1 MQVSS
6 PLAALALNTL
16 PVTFPKTTGAAQ
28 PLKCV
33 RIVRHDPQLPLEE
46 GRAKTRVELPIV
58 VGNFFALANGAR
70 RNDVTVAPTGVG
82 IVGVVYVVVVIAG
95 KQDLA
100 IHAISVVPDVVARR
114 LRQFGKLGG
123 RIDPVESVDKSPDL
137 RALANDFACKNTKA
151 VNGAFIEVS
160 FYKEHVY
167 SADGCPRVA
176 DSPARHE
183 SSVATLRFAELLCSR
198 LALRLQP
205 LVEIGADRCKQRFDL
220 AVKEMIGALHNLLL
234 DHNALLG
241 LQLVHQRCHV
251 FVRDNGVL
259 VPMNDET
266 RRRAGSQE
274 GEIIKVGRRA
284 DRDKAFDFR
293 TAHQKLHSDP
303 GAERKTRNPAA
314 LGFRIDGLC
323 PVERG
328 RGIRQFA
335 LSVIE
340 RPLAAADATKIE
352 PERGEATMHKRVI
365 ELIDDRV
372 IHRPAKLRV
381 RMKDDCY
388 RRVLLSRGVVTPLD
402 ASGGAGKNN
411 LWHCS

>member
-1 MQVSS
+1 M
-6 PLAALALNTL
+6 
-16 PVTFPKTTGAAQ
+16 
-28 PLKCV
+28 
-33 RIVRHDPQLPLEE
+33 
-46 GRAKTRVELPIV
+46 
-58 VGNFFALANGAR
+58 
-70 RNDVTVAPTGVG
+70 
-82 IVGVVYVVVVIAG
+82 
-95 KQDLA
+95 
-100 IHAISVVPDVVARR
+100 
-114 LRQFGKLGG
+114 
-123 RIDPVESVDKSPDL
+123 
-137 RALANDFACKNTKA
+137 
-151 VNGAFIEVS
+151 NGAFIEVS

-183 SSVATLRFAELLCSR
+183 PSVATCRFAELLRSR

-241 LQLVHQRCHV
+241 LELVDQRRHV
-251 FVRDNGVL
+251 FVRDDGVL
-259 VPMNDET
+259 VPMNDEP

-293 TAHQKLHSDP
+293 TAHQKLHSYP
-303 GAERKTRNPAA
+303 GAEGKTRDPAA
-314 LGFRIDGLC
+314 LGLGIDRLR

-328 RGIRQFA
+328 RSIRQFP

-340 RPLAAADATKIE
+340 RPLAAADAAKIE
-352 PERGEATMHKRVI
+352 PERGEAAMHKGVI

-372 IHRPAKLRV
+372 IHRPAELRV
-381 RMKDDCY
+381 WMKDDCD
-388 RRVLLSRGVVTPLD
+388 RRILLSCGVVTPFD